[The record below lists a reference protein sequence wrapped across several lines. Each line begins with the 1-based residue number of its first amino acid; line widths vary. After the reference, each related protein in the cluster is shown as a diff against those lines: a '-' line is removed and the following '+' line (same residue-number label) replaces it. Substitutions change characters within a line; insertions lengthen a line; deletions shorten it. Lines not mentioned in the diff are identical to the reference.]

1 MGNNDDEENFLC
13 RMALESDLLEE
24 NVGIISTGLG
34 GVEHRLRY
42 IAVVGFSCMPPHET
56 QQTGLEKAW
65 RAACEQHDS
74 LLERIEF
81 HPRYVMATVLVSI
94 ETAVGTVI
102 EDSIAAANGDG
113 KVLQHDYFVT
123 NVNIPTDEEIQ
134 RILKEIYPGDTSE

>member
-1 MGNNDDEENFLC
+1 M
-13 RMALESDLLEE
+13 
-24 NVGIISTGLG
+24 
-34 GVEHRLRY
+34 
-42 IAVVGFSCMPPHET
+42 
-56 QQTGLEKAW
+56 
-65 RAACEQHDS
+65 
-74 LLERIEF
+74 LERIQF
-81 HPRYVMATVLVSI
+81 HPRYVMATVLVSM

>member
-1 MGNNDDEENFLC
+1 M
-13 RMALESDLLEE
+13 
-24 NVGIISTGLG
+24 
-34 GVEHRLRY
+34 
-42 IAVVGFSCMPPHET
+42 
-56 QQTGLEKAW
+56 
-65 RAACEQHDS
+65 HDS
-74 LLERIEF
+74 LLERIQF
-81 HPRYVMATVLVSI
+81 HPRYVMATVLVSM